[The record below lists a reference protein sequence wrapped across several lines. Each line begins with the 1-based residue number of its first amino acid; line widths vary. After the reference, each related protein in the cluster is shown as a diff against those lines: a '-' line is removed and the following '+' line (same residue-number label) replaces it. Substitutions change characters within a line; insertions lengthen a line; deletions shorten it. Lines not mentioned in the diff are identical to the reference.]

1 MGRMASRLHQSLL
14 TTLLLATTVA
24 AQVPPPLPQP
34 GVIPQQ
40 APTPQV
46 IPIPG
51 VPLQP
56 GTEPTVPLLFLDT
69 DIKDILPLYE
79 KWTGRRLI
87 YSTQLVGPIRIQ
99 ISGQVPQSEAIKI
112 VEMTFA
118 LNGFFIVPSEDPKI
132 WKVTGVGTNPKSVGV
147 PFVDREEMLPA
158 GEQMVMFLF
167 KLKNADPTEL
177 AQTIQS
183 GILVPSQ
190 SGASSVV
197 ALPRSQSLL
206 VTDNT
211 NIIRTL
217 INVVR
222 AIDVEPSEVISEFI
236 TLEHAQAED
245 VATALEKL
253 FDKQQQGSSPG
264 GVSGQPRAPRLPN
277 ATGNA
282 GVPGVPGGQGIP
294 ATDGN
299 IAVQI
304 NGATT
309 GLGPTE
315 DNIVI
320 GKVRITA
327 DKRTNRL
334 HVVTRP
340 INIKLIRALVK
351 DYDSQVP
358 LAPPAVRP
366 LRFRPVEEVIE
377 AVIAAIADPG
387 EKTTSSG
394 GGTGSGTAPTQQAPR
409 PTGQTQGLGGSRS
422 AGASS
427 SFGGDSGSTTQGESL
442 STSERDTQ
450 PVTHQVGKSTIIGD
464 KRANSII
471 VVGPSDV
478 TEKVFSIIDK
488 LDVRQAQVMIH
499 TVIGELRLTGNE
511 QFGLE
516 YILRNGGLLPAA
528 TTTTT
533 GTGTGTG
540 TGTTGTTTTTT
551 TSPVGFDSNGQA
563 VVNFNNLLNQTNI
576 TKAAAIGAGGFSGY
590 ISAGTAFAAA
600 LKTLESSNR
609 FKVITRPSIFTSNNK
624 RAVITSGEEV
634 PVPTQIQSSFN
645 NGGTNTNN
653 LVSNS
658 NVQFKPI
665 ELRLEVLPLINSENE
680 VSLEVVQNISE
691 RSGTTRIDNN
701 DIPNISRRA
710 IKTYV
715 TVPSNGTLILGGLIK
730 ESLDNTSSGIPRLVN
745 LPLIGAL
752 FGNKSKAKI
761 RTELIVL
768 MRPVVTVGPVAASGL
783 REKTFE
789 AFNIPPD
796 LESAIMPQ
804 GIREKVKPA
813 KGSTLRNSTPKLRDE
828 SSFPRR
834 Q

>member
-1 MGRMASRLHQSLL
+1 M
-14 TTLLLATTVA
+14 
-24 AQVPPPLPQP
+24 
-34 GVIPQQ
+34 
-40 APTPQV
+40 
-46 IPIPG
+46 
-51 VPLQP
+51 
-56 GTEPTVPLLFLDT
+56 
-69 DIKDILPLYE
+69 
-79 KWTGRRLI
+79 
-87 YSTQLVGPIRIQ
+87 
-99 ISGQVPQSEAIKI
+99 
-112 VEMTFA
+112 
-118 LNGFFIVPSEDPKI
+118 
-132 WKVTGVGTNPKSVGV
+132 
-147 PFVDREEMLPA
+147 
-158 GEQMVMFLF
+158 
-167 KLKNADPTEL
+167 
-177 AQTIQS
+177 
-183 GILVPSQ
+183 
-190 SGASSVV
+190 
-197 ALPRSQSLL
+197 
-206 VTDNT
+206 
-211 NIIRTL
+211 
-217 INVVR
+217 
-222 AIDVEPSEVISEFI
+222 
-236 TLEHAQAED
+236 
-245 VATALEKL
+245 
-253 FDKQQQGSSPG
+253 
-264 GVSGQPRAPRLPN
+264 
-277 ATGNA
+277 
-282 GVPGVPGGQGIP
+282 
-294 ATDGN
+294 
-299 IAVQI
+299 
-304 NGATT
+304 
-309 GLGPTE
+309 
-315 DNIVI
+315 
-320 GKVRITA
+320 
-327 DKRTNRL
+327 
-334 HVVTRP
+334 
-340 INIKLIRALVK
+340 IRALVK

-394 GGTGSGTAPTQQAPR
+394 GGAGTAPTQQAPR
-409 PTGQTQGLGGSRS
+409 PTGQAQNQGGSRS

-471 VVGPSDV
+471 VVGPADV

-533 GTGTGTG
+533 GTGT

-551 TSPVGFDSNGQA
+551 NSPVGFDSNGQA
-563 VVNFNNLLNQTNI
+563 IVNFNNLLNQRNI
-576 TKAAAIGAGGFSGY
+576 TRAAAIGAGGFSGY
-590 ISAGTAFAAA
+590 ITAGSAFAAA

-645 NGGTNTNN
+645 AGTVNNTNQ
-653 LVSNS
+653 VTNS

-789 AFNIPPD
+789 AFDIPPD

>member
-1 MGRMASRLHQSLL
+1 MGRMVSRLNQTLL
-14 TTLLLATTVA
+14 TTLLLVTTVA

-34 GVIPQQ
+34 GLIPQP

-118 LNGFFIVPSEDPKI
+118 LNGFYIVPSEDPKI
-132 WKVTGVGTNPKSVGV
+132 WKVTGVGTNPKQVGI

-158 GEQMVMFLF
+158 GEQIVMFLF

-183 GILVPSQ
+183 GILVPNQ
-190 SGASSVV
+190 TGAASVV

-206 VTDNT
+206 VTDST
-211 NIIRTL
+211 NIIRSL
-217 INVVR
+217 INIVR

-253 FDKQQQGSSPG
+253 FDKQQQSAGATG
-264 GVSGQPRAPRLPN
+264 ASGQPRAPRLPN
-277 ATGNA
+277 AGAGNTGL
-282 GVPGVPGGQGIP
+282 PGVPGSP
-294 ATDGN
+294 TTDGN

-304 NGATT
+304 NGAAT

-366 LRFRPVEEVIE
+366 LRFRPVEEVID

-387 EKTTSSG
+387 EKTTSAGGSG
-394 GGTGSGTAPTQQAPR
+394 GSGAAGGTTPNQAPR
-409 PTGQTQGLGGSRS
+409 PTGQSQTQGSFGSNSGSSAGGGSS
-422 AGASS
+422 QGETL
-427 SFGGDSGSTTQGESL
+427 STT
-442 STSERDTQ
+442 ERDTQ
-450 PVTHQVGKSTIIGD
+450 PVTHQVGKSTIIAD
-464 KRANSII
+464 KRANAII

-499 TVIGELRLTGNE
+499 TIVGELRLTGNE
-511 QFGLE
+511 QFGIE
-516 YILRNGGLLPAA
+516 TILRNGGILPA

-533 GTGTGTG
+533 TGTG
-540 TGTTGTTTTTT
+540 TGTTGTTTTTST
-551 TSPVGFDSNGQA
+551 APVGFDSNGQA
-563 VVNFNNLLNQTNI
+563 ILSVSNLFNQGTI
-576 TKAAAIGAGGFSGY
+576 TKALTTGGGGFGGAILVGSQV
-590 ISAGTAFAAA
+590 AAA
-600 LKTLESSNR
+600 LKTLESSDR
-609 FKVITRPSIFTSNNK
+609 FRVLTRPSIMTSNNK

-634 PVPTQIQSSFN
+634 PVPTSIQSQFN
-645 NGGTNTNN
+645 NATSATTNN

-658 NVQFKPI
+658 SIQFKPI

-680 VSLEVVQNISE
+680 VSLEIVQNISE

-710 IKTYV
+710 LKTYV

-730 ESLDNTSSGIPRLVN
+730 ESLDLTNTGVPKLSN
-745 LPLIGAL
+745 LPLIGPL
-752 FGNKSKAKI
+752 FGSRSKSKI
-761 RTELIVL
+761 RNELIVI
-768 MRPVVTVGPVAASGL
+768 MRPVVTVSPMQTAAL

>member
-1 MGRMASRLHQSLL
+1 MTRIVSRLTQNLL
-14 TTLLLATTVA
+14 ATLLLTAGAV
-24 AQVPPPLPQP
+24 AQVPLPVPQSAVNPPPIPSPALTPT
-34 GVIPQQ
+34 VI
-40 APTPQV
+40 A
-46 IPIPG
+46 IPG

-87 YSTQLVGPIRIQ
+87 YSTQLAGPIRIQ

-118 LNGFFIVPSEDPKI
+118 INGFYIVPSEDPKI
-132 WKVTGVGTNPKSVGV
+132 WKVTGVGTNPKQVGI
-147 PFVDREEMLPA
+147 PFVDREEMLPP
-158 GEQMVMFLF
+158 GEQIVMFLF
-167 KLKNADPTEL
+167 KLENADPTEL

-183 GILVPSQ
+183 GILVPNQ
-190 SGASSVV
+190 AGASSVV

-222 AIDVEPSEVISEFI
+222 AIDVKPSEVISEFI

-253 FDKQQQGSSPG
+253 FDKQQQGATASGAPG
-264 GVSGQPRAPRLPN
+264 QARGARAP
-277 ATGNA
+277 A
-282 GVPGVPGGQGIP
+282 GVPGIP
-294 ATDGN
+294 AIPGVPAAEGN
-299 IAVQI
+299 VAVQI
-304 NGATT
+304 TGAAT
-309 GLGPTE
+309 GVGPTE

-334 HVVTRP
+334 HVFTRP
-340 INIKLIRALVK
+340 INIKLIHALVK
-351 DYDSQVP
+351 DYDAQVP

-366 LRFRPVEEVIE
+366 LRFRPVEEVME
-377 AVIAAIADPG
+377 AVIAAIKDPG
-387 EKTTSSG
+387 EKETSSG
-394 GGTGSGTAPTQQAPR
+394 SGAGNTPGQAPR
-409 PTGQTQGLGGSRS
+409 PTGQTQGQGSSGGFGNTSGSSGGGS
-422 AGASS
+422 SS
-427 SFGGDSGSTTQGESL
+427 SLGESL

-478 TEKVFSIIDK
+478 TEKIFSIIDK

-499 TVIGELRLTGNE
+499 TIVGELRLTGNE
-511 QFGLE
+511 QFGIE
-516 YILRNGGLLPAA
+516 TILRNGGILPAA

-540 TGTTGTTTTTT
+540 TTTTATTT
-551 TSPVGFDSNGQA
+551 APVGFDSSGQA
-563 VVNFNNLLNQTNI
+563 ILSLSNLYNQGI
-576 TKAAAIGAGGFSGY
+576 VSKALTTGGGGFGGAILVGSQV
-590 ISAGTAFAAA
+590 AAA
-600 LKTLESSNR
+600 LKTLESSDR
-609 FKVITRPSIFTSNNK
+609 FRVLTRPSIMTSNNK

-634 PVPTQIQSSFN
+634 PVPTSIQSQFN
-645 NGGTNTNN
+645 NATTATTNN

-658 NVQFKPI
+658 SIQFKPI

-680 VSLEVVQNISE
+680 VSLEIVQNISE

-710 IKTYV
+710 LKTYV

-730 ESLDNTSSGIPRLVN
+730 ESLDRTSTGIPKLSN
-745 LPLIGAL
+745 LPLIGPL
-752 FGNKSKAKI
+752 FGSRTKSKI
-761 RTELIVL
+761 RNELIVI
-768 MRPVVTVGPVAASGL
+768 MRPVVTVSPEQTTAL
-783 REKTFE
+783 REKTLE

-796 LESAIMPQ
+796 LESAIMPI
-804 GIREKVKPA
+804 GIREKLKPA

-834 Q
+834 